1 MSCLIDAFLGLSPLH
16 ERYRMKS
23 RTAPIGFLGK
33 IVTTL
38 LAAGLLVVGFMFS
51 IVILAVVAVLGLIG
65 LGYFWWKTRALRRAI
80 REQMA
85 AARSEQSTVIE
96 GEASVVR
103 EASGQ
108 QPHLVT
114 FSACRTP

>member
-1 MSCLIDAFLGLSPLH
+1 MLILDLSPLH

-85 AARSEQSTVIE
+85 AAARSEQSAVIE